1 MTIWNVRRYDMFS
14 LNSHWAVKFDLKMV
28 HRGVIWPTLKPQCI
42 KIPVYQKEVPFC
54 VHALESK
61 GTLHWLHFFQDKT
74 TKPTRYVDE
83 YFVDASN
90 KSSSLDIC
98 VLLSELLCL
107 SPIRKHHS
115 DPWIIMWLLHFIR
128 YRLSLVFN
136 VYDVYSLLVWLK
148 TEHFCLGSA
157 SSAHTV
163 FGCTKAGVVRMTALA
178 PFM

>member
-1 MTIWNVRRYDMFS
+1 MFS
-14 LNSHWAVKFDLKMV
+14 SNSRWAVKFDLKMV
-28 HRGVIWPTLKPQCI
+28 HRGGIWPTLKPQCI

-74 TKPTRYVDE
+74 TKSTRYVDE

-90 KSSSLDIC
+90 KSSSFDIC
-98 VLLSELLCL
+98 ILLSEL
-107 SPIRKHHS
+107 SPIRKHHGN
-115 DPWIIMWLLHFIR
+115 PWIIMWLLNCIR
-128 YRLSLVFN
+128 SRLLLVFN
-136 VYDVYSLLVWLK
+136 VFSTGLIK
-148 TEHFCLGSA
+148 TERFCFGSA

-163 FGCTKAGVVRMTALA
+163 LGCTKAGVVRMTALA

>member
-1 MTIWNVRRYDMFS
+1 M
-14 LNSHWAVKFDLKMV
+14 KFDLKMV
-28 HRGVIWPTLKPQCI
+28 HRGGIWPTLKPQCI

-74 TKPTRYVDE
+74 TKLTRYVDE

-107 SPIRKHHS
+107 SPIRKRLTLELTLE
-115 DPWIIMWLLHFIR
+115 LLCGYLI
-128 YRLSLVFN
+128 LSGIA
-136 VYDVYSLLVWLK
+136 Y
-148 TEHFCLGSA
+148 H
-157 SSAHTV
+157 
-163 FGCTKAGVVRMTALA
+163 
-178 PFM
+178 